1 MRWPNPTEPCSGFS
15 VWEEPGVPG
24 KSKRE
29 KNECESERL
38 EKGPEKSVP
47 PKEGIDS
54 RIKEKSSPDS
64 GSRMSVQRIYYISRV
79 ALVLI
84 AVCVLTATTVVA
96 GQQQDEQKSNNRNSQ
111 SLSGSSLSSSSSS
124 FGAAGSSPN
133 NDIYIDDE
141 GLEGSGSRGEIRD
154 DLEKEDDESSG
165 SGYGDD
171 DEDSSSI
178 SSSSNSRSNANVGII
193 SRDGGQGGG
202 AGTGQ
207 ITNNQLGGGQGQG
220 QGQGQGSGDHADYD
234 DEDDDREDDDLYTE
248 TKNPNA
254 VDPSTT
260 DDEDMSTGGTGGKDG
275 KSSSSAGTSI
285 KHSPDGD
292 LELPTL
298 LHSPT
303 NVEGGGHG
311 GTGQGGSGGH
321 DSNNPYGGSGVLIMN
336 AKNEDRT
343 ASFFAQPGILAA
355 VIGGAVV
362 GLLCAIL
369 VVMFIVY
376 RMRKKDEG
384 SYALDEPKR
393 SPTANTYAKN
403 ANNREFY
410 A

>member
-1 MRWPNPTEPCSGFS
+1 MKYCVLFCIPRKKCSAEACVF
-15 VWEEPGVPG
+15 VIVHQ
-24 KSKRE
+24 KNKRE
-29 KNECESERL
+29 
-38 EKGPEKSVP
+38 
-47 PKEGIDS
+47 
-54 RIKEKSSPDS
+54 
-64 GSRMSVQRIYYISRV
+64 
-79 ALVLI
+79 
-84 AVCVLTATTVVA
+84 
-96 GQQQDEQKSNNRNSQ
+96 KSNNRNSQ
-111 SLSGSSLSSSSSS
+111 SLSASSSSSS

-178 SSSSNSRSNANVGII
+178 SSSSNSRSNANNVGII
-193 SRDGGQGGG
+193 SRDGGQGQGG
-202 AGTGQ
+202 AG
-207 ITNNQLGGGQGQG
+207 
-220 QGQGQGSGDHADYD
+220 GS
-234 DEDDDREDDDLYTE
+234 
-248 TKNPNA
+248 
-254 VDPSTT
+254 VS
-260 DDEDMSTGGTGGKDG
+260 TGGKDG
-275 KSSSSAGTSI
+275 KSSSSSAGTSI

-292 LELPTL
+292 HELPTL

-303 NVEGGGHG
+303 NVVEG
-311 GTGQGGSGGH
+311 GTGHGGSGGH

>member
-1 MRWPNPTEPCSGFS
+1 M
-15 VWEEPGVPG
+15 
-24 KSKRE
+24 
-29 KNECESERL
+29 
-38 EKGPEKSVP
+38 
-47 PKEGIDS
+47 
-54 RIKEKSSPDS
+54 
-64 GSRMSVQRIYYISRV
+64 
-79 ALVLI
+79 
-84 AVCVLTATTVVA
+84 LTAPWSSA
-96 GQQQDEQKSNNRNSQ
+96 LAQDEQKSNNRNSQ
-111 SLSGSSLSSSSSS
+111 SLSAS
-124 FGAAGSSPN
+124 FGAGGSSPN

-171 DEDSSSI
+171 DEDSSARGS
-178 SSSSNSRSNANVGII
+178 SRSNSNTGISNI
-193 SRDGGQGGG
+193 G
-202 AGTGQ
+202 
-207 ITNNQLGGGQGQG
+207 LGGGGSSKG
-220 QGQGQGSGDHADYD
+220 DSGDRSSSGGAAGSIGGGGHAGSGDHELDGR
-234 DEDDDREDDDLYTE
+234 EDDDEDDDLYTE
-248 TKNPNA
+248 TKR
-254 VDPSTT
+254 PSIDLGPT
-260 DDEDMSTGGTGGKDG
+260 DDEDMPIDTSKSGGSVTHGQGHG
-275 KSSSSAGTSI
+275 
-285 KHSPDGD
+285 HLPDGTD
-292 LELPTL
+292 PEIYTPRIPPT
-298 LHSPT
+298 
-303 NVEGGGHG
+303 E
-311 GTGQGGSGGH
+311 GGH

>member
-1 MRWPNPTEPCSGFS
+1 MPM
-15 VWEEPGVPG
+15 EEFT
-24 KSKRE
+24 KE
-29 KNECESERL
+29 KLL
-38 EKGPEKSVP
+38 EKSLEKIF
-47 PKEGIDS
+47 KES
-54 RIKEKSSPDS
+54 LEKFLNKCLKEF
-64 GSRMSVQRIYYISRV
+64 
-79 ALVLI
+79 L
-84 AVCVLTATTVVA
+84 
-96 GQQQDEQKSNNRNSQ
+96 EKSNNRNSQ
-111 SLSGSSLSSSSSS
+111 SLSAS
-124 FGAAGSSPN
+124 FGAGGSSPN

-171 DEDSSSI
+171 DEDSSARGS
-178 SSSSNSRSNANVGII
+178 SRSNSNTGISNI
-193 SRDGGQGGG
+193 GLGGGSSKGSGSESGGSSSGGAGSIGGGGGGG
-202 AGTGQ
+202 AG
-207 ITNNQLGGGQGQG
+207 
-220 QGQGQGSGDHADYD
+220 SGDHELDGR
-234 DEDDDREDDDLYTE
+234 EDDDEDDDLYTE
-248 TKNPNA
+248 TKK
-254 VDPSTT
+254 PSIDLGPT
-260 DDEDMSTGGTGGKDG
+260 DDEDTVSIDKSQSGGGSVTHGHGH
-275 KSSSSAGTSI
+275 A
-285 KHSPDGD
+285 PDGTD
-292 LELPTL
+292 PEIYTPRIPPT
-298 LHSPT
+298 
-303 NVEGGGHG
+303 E
-311 GTGQGGSGGH
+311 GGH

>member
-1 MRWPNPTEPCSGFS
+1 
-15 VWEEPGVPG
+15 
-24 KSKRE
+24 
-29 KNECESERL
+29 
-38 EKGPEKSVP
+38 
-47 PKEGIDS
+47 
-54 RIKEKSSPDS
+54 
-64 GSRMSVQRIYYISRV
+64 MSVQRIYYISRV
-79 ALVLI
+79 ALVLV
-84 AVCVLTATTVVA
+84 AVCVLTTVVA
-96 GQQQDEQKSNNRNSQ
+96 GQQDEQKSNNRNSQ
-111 SLSGSSLSSSSSS
+111 SLSASSSSSS

-178 SSSSNSRSNANVGII
+178 SSSSNSRSNANNVGII
-193 SRDGGQGGG
+193 SRDGGQGQGG
-202 AGTGQ
+202 AGGSGTAGQ
-207 ITNNQLGGGQGQG
+207 INNNNHQLGGGHGQG
-220 QGQGQGSGDHADYD
+220 QGGSGDHADYD

-260 DDEDMSTGGTGGKDG
+260 DDEDMSTGGKDGKDG
-275 KSSSSAGTSI
+275 KSSSSSAGTSI

-292 LELPTL
+292 HELPTL

-303 NVEGGGHG
+303 NVVEG
-311 GTGQGGSGGH
+311 GTGHGGSGGH

>member
-1 MRWPNPTEPCSGFS
+1 M
-15 VWEEPGVPG
+15 
-24 KSKRE
+24 
-29 KNECESERL
+29 
-38 EKGPEKSVP
+38 
-47 PKEGIDS
+47 
-54 RIKEKSSPDS
+54 
-64 GSRMSVQRIYYISRV
+64 
-79 ALVLI
+79 
-84 AVCVLTATTVVA
+84 LTAPWSSA
-96 GQQQDEQKSNNRNSQ
+96 LAQDEQKSNNRNSQ
-111 SLSGSSLSSSSSS
+111 SLSAS
-124 FGAAGSSPN
+124 FGAGGSSPN

-171 DEDSSSI
+171 DEDSSARGS
-178 SSSSNSRSNANVGII
+178 SRSNSNTGISNI
-193 SRDGGQGGG
+193 GLGGGGGSSKGSGSESGGSSSGGAGSIGGGG
-202 AGTGQ
+202 AG
-207 ITNNQLGGGQGQG
+207 
-220 QGQGQGSGDHADYD
+220 SGDHELDGR
-234 DEDDDREDDDLYTE
+234 EDDDEDDDLYTE
-248 TKNPNA
+248 TKK
-254 VDPSTT
+254 PSIDLGPT
-260 DDEDMSTGGTGGKDG
+260 DDEDTVSID
-275 KSSSSAGTSI
+275 KSQS
-285 KHSPDGD
+285 
-292 LELPTL
+292 
-298 LHSPT
+298 
-303 NVEGGGHG
+303 GGGHG
-311 GTGQGGSGGH
+311 HGHAPDGTDPEIYTPRIPPTEGGH

>member
-1 MRWPNPTEPCSGFS
+1 
-15 VWEEPGVPG
+15 
-24 KSKRE
+24 
-29 KNECESERL
+29 
-38 EKGPEKSVP
+38 
-47 PKEGIDS
+47 
-54 RIKEKSSPDS
+54 
-64 GSRMSVQRIYYISRV
+64 MSLQRINISRV
-79 ALVLI
+79 AAVAVLV
-84 AVCVLTATTVVA
+84 AVCVLTASVA
-96 GQQQDEQKSNNRNSQ
+96 GQDDQKSNNRNSQ
-111 SLSGSSLSSSSSS
+111 SLSGSSSAS

-178 SSSSNSRSNANVGII
+178 SNSRSNSNSNVGIL
-193 SRDGGQGGG
+193 GGGGNQGQGQGGN
-202 AGTGQ
+202 
-207 ITNNQLGGGQGQG
+207 NNQLGGGGGGQG
-220 QGQGQGSGDHADYD
+220 GS
-234 DEDDDREDDDLYTE
+234 
-248 TKNPNA
+248 
-254 VDPSTT
+254 V
-260 DDEDMSTGGTGGKDG
+260 STGTGKDG
-275 KSSSSAGTSI
+275 KSSSGGTSI

-292 LELPTL
+292 LEISQTQ
-298 LHSPT
+298 HITPT
-303 NVEGGGHG
+303 NGEGGA
-311 GTGQGGSGGH
+311 GGSGGTGH
-321 DSNNPYGGSGVLIMN
+321 DSTNNNNNAYGGSGVLIMN

>member
-1 MRWPNPTEPCSGFS
+1 M
-15 VWEEPGVPG
+15 
-24 KSKRE
+24 
-29 KNECESERL
+29 
-38 EKGPEKSVP
+38 
-47 PKEGIDS
+47 
-54 RIKEKSSPDS
+54 
-64 GSRMSVQRIYYISRV
+64 
-79 ALVLI
+79 
-84 AVCVLTATTVVA
+84 LTAPWSSA
-96 GQQQDEQKSNNRNSQ
+96 LAQDEQKSNNRNSQ
-111 SLSGSSLSSSSSS
+111 SLST
-124 FGAAGSSPN
+124 FGAGGSSPN

-171 DEDSSSI
+171 DEDSSARGSSRSNSNTGI
-178 SSSSNSRSNANVGII
+178 SSNVGHGGGSSKGDSSDRGGSSSS
-193 SRDGGQGGG
+193 GGASGSIGGGGG
-202 AGTGQ
+202 AG
-207 ITNNQLGGGQGQG
+207 
-220 QGQGQGSGDHADYD
+220 SGDHELDGR
-234 DEDDDREDDDLYTE
+234 EDDDEEDDLYTE
-248 TKNPNA
+248 TNK
-254 VDPSTT
+254 PSIDLGPT
-260 DDEDMSTGGTGGKDG
+260 DDEDMPIDTSKSGGSVT
-275 KSSSSAGTSI
+275 
-285 KHSPDGD
+285 H
-292 LELPTL
+292 ER
-298 LHSPT
+298 
-303 NVEGGGHG
+303 GGHG
-311 GTGQGGSGGH
+311 QDGADPDVYTPRVPASEGGH
-321 DSNNPYGGSGVLIMN
+321 DSNNAYGGSGVLIMN

>member
-1 MRWPNPTEPCSGFS
+1 
-15 VWEEPGVPG
+15 
-24 KSKRE
+24 
-29 KNECESERL
+29 
-38 EKGPEKSVP
+38 
-47 PKEGIDS
+47 
-54 RIKEKSSPDS
+54 
-64 GSRMSVQRIYYISRV
+64 MSVQRIYYISRV
-79 ALVLI
+79 ALVLV
-84 AVCVLTATTVVA
+84 AVCVLTTVVA
-96 GQQQDEQKSNNRNSQ
+96 GQQDEQKSNNRNSQ
-111 SLSGSSLSSSSSS
+111 SLSASSSSSS

-178 SSSSNSRSNANVGII
+178 SSSSNSRSNANNVGII
-193 SRDGGQGGG
+193 SRDGGQGQGG
-202 AGTGQ
+202 AG
-207 ITNNQLGGGQGQG
+207 
-220 QGQGQGSGDHADYD
+220 GS
-234 DEDDDREDDDLYTE
+234 
-248 TKNPNA
+248 
-254 VDPSTT
+254 VS
-260 DDEDMSTGGTGGKDG
+260 TGGKDG
-275 KSSSSAGTSI
+275 KSSSSSAGTSI

-292 LELPTL
+292 HELPTL

-303 NVEGGGHG
+303 NVVEG
-311 GTGQGGSGGH
+311 GTGHGGSGGH

>member
-1 MRWPNPTEPCSGFS
+1 
-15 VWEEPGVPG
+15 
-24 KSKRE
+24 
-29 KNECESERL
+29 
-38 EKGPEKSVP
+38 
-47 PKEGIDS
+47 
-54 RIKEKSSPDS
+54 
-64 GSRMSVQRIYYISRV
+64 MSLQRIYISSTAVAVLV
-79 ALVLI
+79 AL
-84 AVCVLTATTVVA
+84 CVLTASTVA
-96 GQQQDEQKSNNRNSQ
+96 QQQDEQKSNNRNSQ
-111 SLSGSSLSSSSSS
+111 SLSGSSASSSS

-178 SSSSNSRSNANVGII
+178 TNSRSNANSNVGIH
-193 SRDGGQGGG
+193 SQGGG
-202 AGTGQ
+202 SQGGVHNN
-207 ITNNQLGGGQGQG
+207 NNQLGGGGGGQG
-220 QGQGQGSGDHADYD
+220 GSGDHADYD
-234 DEDDDREDDDLYTE
+234 DEDDREDDDDLYTE
-248 TKNPNA
+248 TKNPNLHSA

-260 DDEDMSTGGTGGKDG
+260 DDEDMSTGTGKDG
-275 KSSSSAGTSI
+275 KSSGTSI

-292 LELPTL
+292 LEISQTQHITPV
-298 LHSPT
+298 
-303 NVEGGGHG
+303 NGEGGAGHG
-311 GTGQGGSGGH
+311 TGTGGH
-321 DSNNPYGGSGVLIMN
+321 DSNNPYGAGTGTGTGTGGSSGSSGNGVLIMN

>member
-1 MRWPNPTEPCSGFS
+1 
-15 VWEEPGVPG
+15 
-24 KSKRE
+24 
-29 KNECESERL
+29 
-38 EKGPEKSVP
+38 
-47 PKEGIDS
+47 
-54 RIKEKSSPDS
+54 
-64 GSRMSVQRIYYISRV
+64 MSVQRIYNISRV
-79 ALVLI
+79 ALVLV
-84 AVCVLTATTVVA
+84 AVCALTATVVA
-96 GQQQDEQKSNNRNSQ
+96 GQQQDDQKSNNRNSQ
-111 SLSGSSLSSSSSS
+111 SSLSGSSSSSS

-178 SSSSNSRSNANVGII
+178 SSNSRSNSNVGIL
-193 SRDGGQGGG
+193 GGGGSQGAGG
-202 AGTGQ
+202 AGLN
-207 ITNNQLGGGQGQG
+207 NNQLGGGGGGQG
-220 QGQGQGSGDHADYD
+220 GQGGSGDHADYD
-234 DEDDDREDDDLYTE
+234 DEDDREDDDLYTE
-248 TKNPNA
+248 TKIPNA

-260 DDEDMSTGGTGGKDG
+260 DDEDMSTGKDG
-275 KSSSSAGTSI
+275 KSSSAGTSI

-292 LELPTL
+292 LEISQTQ
-298 LHSPT
+298 HITPT
-303 NVEGGGHG
+303 NAEGGHG
-311 GTGQGGSGGH
+311 TGHGGH

>member
-1 MRWPNPTEPCSGFS
+1 M
-15 VWEEPGVPG
+15 
-24 KSKRE
+24 
-29 KNECESERL
+29 
-38 EKGPEKSVP
+38 
-47 PKEGIDS
+47 
-54 RIKEKSSPDS
+54 
-64 GSRMSVQRIYYISRV
+64 
-79 ALVLI
+79 
-84 AVCVLTATTVVA
+84 LTAPWSSA
-96 GQQQDEQKSNNRNSQ
+96 LAQDEQKSNNRNSQ
-111 SLSGSSLSSSSSS
+111 SLSAS
-124 FGAAGSSPN
+124 FGAGGSSPN

-171 DEDSSSI
+171 DEDSSARGS
-178 SSSSNSRSNANVGII
+178 SRSNSNTGISNI
-193 SRDGGQGGG
+193 GLGGGGSSKGSGSESGGSSSGGAGSIGGGG
-202 AGTGQ
+202 AG
-207 ITNNQLGGGQGQG
+207 
-220 QGQGQGSGDHADYD
+220 SGDHELDGR
-234 DEDDDREDDDLYTE
+234 EDDDEDDDLYTE
-248 TKNPNA
+248 TKK
-254 VDPSTT
+254 PSIDLGPT
-260 DDEDMSTGGTGGKDG
+260 DDEDTVSIDKSQSGGGSVTHGHGH
-275 KSSSSAGTSI
+275 A
-285 KHSPDGD
+285 PDGTD
-292 LELPTL
+292 PEIYTPRIPPT
-298 LHSPT
+298 
-303 NVEGGGHG
+303 E
-311 GTGQGGSGGH
+311 GGH

>member
-1 MRWPNPTEPCSGFS
+1 M
-15 VWEEPGVPG
+15 
-24 KSKRE
+24 
-29 KNECESERL
+29 
-38 EKGPEKSVP
+38 
-47 PKEGIDS
+47 
-54 RIKEKSSPDS
+54 
-64 GSRMSVQRIYYISRV
+64 
-79 ALVLI
+79 
-84 AVCVLTATTVVA
+84 LTAPWSSA
-96 GQQQDEQKSNNRNSQ
+96 LAQDEQKSNNRNSQ
-111 SLSGSSLSSSSSS
+111 SLSAS
-124 FGAAGSSPN
+124 FGAGGSSPN

-171 DEDSSSI
+171 DEDSSARGS
-178 SSSSNSRSNANVGII
+178 SRSNSNTGISNI
-193 SRDGGQGGG
+193 GLGGGGGSSKGSGSESGGSSSGGAGSIGGGGGG
-202 AGTGQ
+202 AG
-207 ITNNQLGGGQGQG
+207 
-220 QGQGQGSGDHADYD
+220 SGDHELDGR
-234 DEDDDREDDDLYTE
+234 EDDDEDDDLYTE
-248 TKNPNA
+248 TKK
-254 VDPSTT
+254 PSIDLGPT
-260 DDEDMSTGGTGGKDG
+260 DDEDTVSIDKSQSGGGSVTHGHGH
-275 KSSSSAGTSI
+275 A
-285 KHSPDGD
+285 PDGTD
-292 LELPTL
+292 PEIYTPRIPPT
-298 LHSPT
+298 
-303 NVEGGGHG
+303 E
-311 GTGQGGSGGH
+311 GGH

>member
-1 MRWPNPTEPCSGFS
+1 MYL
-15 VWEEPGVPG
+15 
-24 KSKRE
+24 K
-29 KNECESERL
+29 
-38 EKGPEKSVP
+38 
-47 PKEGIDS
+47 
-54 RIKEKSSPDS
+54 
-64 GSRMSVQRIYYISRV
+64 RIYISTTLL
-79 ALVLI
+79 A
-84 AVCVLTATTVVA
+84 CFMLTAPWSA
-96 GQQQDEQKSNNRNSQ
+96 SAQDEQKSNNRISQ
-111 SLSGSSLSSSSSS
+111 SLSAP
-124 FGAAGSSPN
+124 FGAGGSSPN

-171 DEDSSSI
+171 DEDSSST
-178 SSSSNSRSNANVGII
+178 SRNSNTNVGAGGSKDKSRI
-193 SRDGGQGGG
+193 SENS
-202 AGTGQ
+202 AG
-207 ITNNQLGGGQGQG
+207 
-220 QGQGQGSGDHADYD
+220 GSGDHETYV
-234 DEDDDREDDDLYTE
+234 DEDDDDLYTE
-248 TKNPNA
+248 TKRPS

-260 DDEDMSTGGTGGKDG
+260 DDEDMPIGKDTS
-275 KSSSSAGTSI
+275 KQSGTSI
-285 KHSPDGD
+285 THGGQSPDGD
-292 LELPTL
+292 LEISHTQHITPTDVG
-298 LHSPT
+298 T
-303 NVEGGGHG
+303 GGHG
-311 GTGQGGSGGH
+311 HGH
-321 DSNNPYGGSGVLIMN
+321 DSTNPYGGSGVLIMN

>member
-1 MRWPNPTEPCSGFS
+1 MYL
-15 VWEEPGVPG
+15 
-24 KSKRE
+24 K
-29 KNECESERL
+29 
-38 EKGPEKSVP
+38 
-47 PKEGIDS
+47 
-54 RIKEKSSPDS
+54 
-64 GSRMSVQRIYYISRV
+64 RIYISTTLLAFFMLTTPWS
-79 ALVLI
+79 AL
-84 AVCVLTATTVVA
+84 A
-96 GQQQDEQKSNNRNSQ
+96 QDEQKSNNRNSQ
-111 SLSGSSLSSSSSS
+111 SLSAS
-124 FGAAGSSPN
+124 FGAGGASSPN

-141 GLEGSGSRGEIRD
+141 VLEGSGSRGEIRD

-171 DEDSSSI
+171 DEDSSS
-178 SSSSNSRSNANVGII
+178 SSSRSNTNSNTNLGVSGSKDKSRI
-193 SRDGGQGGG
+193 SETS
-202 AGTGQ
+202 AG
-207 ITNNQLGGGQGQG
+207 
-220 QGQGQGSGDHADYD
+220 GSGDHETYV
-234 DEDDDREDDDLYTE
+234 DEDEDDLYTE
-248 TKNPNA
+248 TKRPS

-260 DDEDMSTGGTGGKDG
+260 DDEDMPIGKDNS
-275 KSSSSAGTSI
+275 KQSGTSI
-285 KHSPDGD
+285 THGGQSPDGD
-292 LELPTL
+292 LEISHTHQHITPTD
-298 LHSPT
+298 S
-303 NVEGGGHG
+303 
-311 GTGQGGSGGH
+311 GH
-321 DSNNPYGGSGVLIMN
+321 DSNNAYGGSGVLIMN

>member
-1 MRWPNPTEPCSGFS
+1 
-15 VWEEPGVPG
+15 
-24 KSKRE
+24 
-29 KNECESERL
+29 
-38 EKGPEKSVP
+38 
-47 PKEGIDS
+47 
-54 RIKEKSSPDS
+54 
-64 GSRMSVQRIYYISRV
+64 MSVQRIYNISRV
-79 ALVLI
+79 ALVLV
-84 AVCVLTATTVVA
+84 AVCALTATVVA
-96 GQQQDEQKSNNRNSQ
+96 GQQQDDQKSNNRNSQ
-111 SLSGSSLSSSSSS
+111 SSLSGSSSSSS

-178 SSSSNSRSNANVGII
+178 SSNSRSNSNVGILGGG
-193 SRDGGQGGG
+193 GGQGAGG
-202 AGTGQ
+202 AGLN
-207 ITNNQLGGGQGQG
+207 NNQLGGGGGQG
-220 QGQGQGSGDHADYD
+220 GQGGS
-234 DEDDDREDDDLYTE
+234 
-248 TKNPNA
+248 
-254 VDPSTT
+254 VST
-260 DDEDMSTGGTGGKDG
+260 GKDG
-275 KSSSSAGTSI
+275 KSSSAGTSI

-292 LELPTL
+292 LEISQTQ
-298 LHSPT
+298 HITPT
-303 NVEGGGHG
+303 NAEGGHG
-311 GTGQGGSGGH
+311 TGHGGH

>member
-1 MRWPNPTEPCSGFS
+1 M
-15 VWEEPGVPG
+15 
-24 KSKRE
+24 
-29 KNECESERL
+29 
-38 EKGPEKSVP
+38 
-47 PKEGIDS
+47 
-54 RIKEKSSPDS
+54 
-64 GSRMSVQRIYYISRV
+64 
-79 ALVLI
+79 
-84 AVCVLTATTVVA
+84 LTAPWSSA
-96 GQQQDEQKSNNRNSQ
+96 LAQDEQKSNNRNSQ
-111 SLSGSSLSSSSSS
+111 SLSAS
-124 FGAAGSSPN
+124 FGAGGSSPN

-171 DEDSSSI
+171 DEDSSARGS
-178 SSSSNSRSNANVGII
+178 SRSNSNTGISNVGL
-193 SRDGGQGGG
+193 GGASSKGSGSESGGSSSGG
-202 AGTGQ
+202 AGS
-207 ITNNQLGGGQGQG
+207 IGGGGG
-220 QGQGQGSGDHADYD
+220 GGVGSGDHELDGR
-234 DEDDDREDDDLYTE
+234 EDDDEDDDLYTE
-248 TKNPNA
+248 TKK
-254 VDPSTT
+254 PSIDLGPT
-260 DDEDMSTGGTGGKDG
+260 DDEDTVPIDTSKSGGSVTHGHGH
-275 KSSSSAGTSI
+275 A
-285 KHSPDGD
+285 PDGTD
-292 LELPTL
+292 PEIFTPRIPPT
-298 LHSPT
+298 
-303 NVEGGGHG
+303 E
-311 GTGQGGSGGH
+311 GGH

>member
-1 MRWPNPTEPCSGFS
+1 
-15 VWEEPGVPG
+15 
-24 KSKRE
+24 
-29 KNECESERL
+29 
-38 EKGPEKSVP
+38 
-47 PKEGIDS
+47 
-54 RIKEKSSPDS
+54 
-64 GSRMSVQRIYYISRV
+64 MSVQRIYYISRV

-111 SLSGSSLSSSSSS
+111 SLSGSSSSSSS

-193 SRDGGQGGG
+193 SRDGGQGG
-202 AGTGQ
+202 AGTAGQ
-207 ITNNQLGGGQGQG
+207 INNNQLGGGQGG
-220 QGQGQGSGDHADYD
+220 QGQGGSGDHADYD

-260 DDEDMSTGGTGGKDG
+260 DDEDMSTGTGGKDG

-311 GTGQGGSGGH
+311 GTGHGSGGH

>member
-1 MRWPNPTEPCSGFS
+1 MYL
-15 VWEEPGVPG
+15 
-24 KSKRE
+24 K
-29 KNECESERL
+29 
-38 EKGPEKSVP
+38 
-47 PKEGIDS
+47 
-54 RIKEKSSPDS
+54 
-64 GSRMSVQRIYYISRV
+64 RIYISTTLL
-79 ALVLI
+79 ALF
-84 AVCVLTATTVVA
+84 VLTVPWSTAEA
-96 GQQQDEQKSNNRNSQ
+96 QDDQKSNNRNSQ
-111 SLSGSSLSSSSSS
+111 SASASSSSS
-124 FGAAGSSPN
+124 FGAGGSSPN

-171 DEDSSSI
+171 DEDSGN
-178 SSSSNSRSNANVGII
+178 SNSNSGGI
-193 SRDGGQGGG
+193 
-202 AGTGQ
+202 
-207 ITNNQLGGGQGQG
+207 LGGGGG
-220 QGQGQGSGDHADYD
+220 GGGLGILTGGGSNSGRSNVGKNNKPSEGNVGGGSGDHENYD
-234 DEDDDREDDDLYTE
+234 DDDNEDDVDDLYTE
-248 TKNPNA
+248 TKKPPS

-260 DDEDMSTGGTGGKDG
+260 DDEDMPIDKDNRGKTQ
-275 KSSSSAGTSI
+275 S
-285 KHSPDGD
+285 
-292 LELPTL
+292 
-298 LHSPT
+298 
-303 NVEGGGHG
+303 GGGGIISRDGIINRDGHQDEDLDL
-311 GTGQGGSGGH
+311 GQTKHITPTDGH
-321 DSNNPYGGSGVLIMN
+321 DSQHPYGGSGVLIMN
-336 AKNEDRT
+336 ANNEDRT

>member
-1 MRWPNPTEPCSGFS
+1 MAREEIRVGIGNRVPNCAWDKEADFGR
-15 VWEEPGVPG
+15 VEV
-24 KSKRE
+24 R
-29 KNECESERL
+29 ESER
-38 EKGPEKSVP
+38 
-47 PKEGIDS
+47 
-54 RIKEKSSPDS
+54 RREKSSLEDNRQARARTLIRNATQRET
-64 GSRMSVQRIYYISRV
+64 RMSLQRIYISSTALAVLV
-79 ALVLI
+79 AL
-84 AVCVLTATTVVA
+84 CVLTASTVA
-96 GQQQDEQKSNNRNSQ
+96 QQQDEQKSNNRNSQ
-111 SLSGSSLSSSSSS
+111 SLSGSSSSSS

-178 SSSSNSRSNANVGII
+178 TNSRSNANSNVGIH
-193 SRDGGQGGG
+193 GGGGQVGGSQGGG
-202 AGTGQ
+202 HN
-207 ITNNQLGGGQGQG
+207 NNQLGGGGDRGQG
-220 QGQGQGSGDHADYD
+220 GSGDHADYD
-234 DEDDDREDDDLYTE
+234 DEDDREDDDDLYTE
-248 TKNPNA
+248 TKNPNLHNA

-260 DDEDMSTGGTGGKDG
+260 DDEDMSAGTGKDG
-275 KSSSSAGTSI
+275 KSSGTSI

-292 LELPTL
+292 LEISQTQ
-298 LHSPT
+298 HITPT
-303 NVEGGGHG
+303 NGEGGAGGHG
-311 GTGQGGSGGH
+311 TGTGGAGH
-321 DSNNPYGGSGVLIMN
+321 DSNNPYGGTGTGTGGSGSSGNGVLIMN

>member
-1 MRWPNPTEPCSGFS
+1 
-15 VWEEPGVPG
+15 
-24 KSKRE
+24 
-29 KNECESERL
+29 
-38 EKGPEKSVP
+38 
-47 PKEGIDS
+47 
-54 RIKEKSSPDS
+54 
-64 GSRMSVQRIYYISRV
+64 MSLQRINISRV
-79 ALVLI
+79 AAVAVLV
-84 AVCVLTATTVVA
+84 AVCVLTASVT
-96 GQQQDEQKSNNRNSQ
+96 GQQQDDQKSNNRNSQ
-111 SLSGSSLSSSSSS
+111 SLSGSSSSSS

-178 SSSSNSRSNANVGII
+178 SNSRSNSNVGILGGGQ
-193 SRDGGQGGG
+193 SGGQG
-202 AGTGQ
+202 
-207 ITNNQLGGGQGQG
+207 INNQLGGGGQG
-220 QGQGQGSGDHADYD
+220 GSGDHADYD
-234 DEDDDREDDDLYTE
+234 DEDDREDDDLYTE
-248 TKNPNA
+248 TKNPNS

-260 DDEDMSTGGTGGKDG
+260 DDEDMSTGTGKDG
-275 KSSSSAGTSI
+275 KSSSGGGTSI

-292 LELPTL
+292 LEISQTQ
-298 LHSPT
+298 HITPT
-303 NVEGGGHG
+303 NGEGGGGTGSHGSG
-311 GTGQGGSGGH
+311 GTGH

>member
-1 MRWPNPTEPCSGFS
+1 M
-15 VWEEPGVPG
+15 
-24 KSKRE
+24 
-29 KNECESERL
+29 
-38 EKGPEKSVP
+38 
-47 PKEGIDS
+47 
-54 RIKEKSSPDS
+54 
-64 GSRMSVQRIYYISRV
+64 
-79 ALVLI
+79 
-84 AVCVLTATTVVA
+84 LTAPWSSA
-96 GQQQDEQKSNNRNSQ
+96 LAQDEQKSNNRNSQ
-111 SLSGSSLSSSSSS
+111 SLSASSSSSSS
-124 FGAAGSSPN
+124 FGAGGSSPN

-171 DEDSSSI
+171 DEDSSSRG
-178 SSSSNSRSNANVGII
+178 SSRSSVTNVGIGGGSKGI
-193 SRDGGQGGG
+193 SESGSSAGGAGGAGGG
-202 AGTGQ
+202 AG
-207 ITNNQLGGGQGQG
+207 
-220 QGQGQGSGDHADYD
+220 GSGDHGLDGG
-234 DEDDDREDDDLYTE
+234 EDDEDDDLYTE
-248 TKNPNA
+248 TKR
-254 VDPSTT
+254 PSIDLGPT
-260 DDEDMSTGGTGGKDG
+260 DDEDMVPIDTG
-275 KSSSSAGTSI
+275 KSGGSVTHGHA
-285 KHSPDGD
+285 PDGSD
-292 LELPTL
+292 PEIYTARVPPT
-298 LHSPT
+298 
-303 NVEGGGHG
+303 E
-311 GTGQGGSGGH
+311 GGH
-321 DSNNPYGGSGVLIMN
+321 DSNNQYSGSGVLIMN

>member
-1 MRWPNPTEPCSGFS
+1 M
-15 VWEEPGVPG
+15 
-24 KSKRE
+24 
-29 KNECESERL
+29 
-38 EKGPEKSVP
+38 
-47 PKEGIDS
+47 
-54 RIKEKSSPDS
+54 
-64 GSRMSVQRIYYISRV
+64 
-79 ALVLI
+79 
-84 AVCVLTATTVVA
+84 LTAPWSSA
-96 GQQQDEQKSNNRNSQ
+96 LAQDEQKSNNRNSQ
-111 SLSGSSLSSSSSS
+111 SLSAS
-124 FGAAGSSPN
+124 FGAGGSSPN

-171 DEDSSSI
+171 DEDSSARGSSRSNSNTGI
-178 SSSSNSRSNANVGII
+178 SSNVGHGGSSKGDSDRGGSSSS
-193 SRDGGQGGG
+193 GGASGSIGGGG
-202 AGTGQ
+202 AG
-207 ITNNQLGGGQGQG
+207 
-220 QGQGQGSGDHADYD
+220 SGDHELDGR
-234 DEDDDREDDDLYTE
+234 EDDDEEDDLYTE
-248 TKNPNA
+248 TNK
-254 VDPSTT
+254 PSIDLGPT
-260 DDEDMSTGGTGGKDG
+260 DDEDMPIDTSKSGGSVT
-275 KSSSSAGTSI
+275 
-285 KHSPDGD
+285 H
-292 LELPTL
+292 ER
-298 LHSPT
+298 
-303 NVEGGGHG
+303 GGGHG
-311 GTGQGGSGGH
+311 HGPDGTDPDVYTPRIPASEGGH
-321 DSNNPYGGSGVLIMN
+321 DSNNAYGGSGVLIMN

>member
-1 MRWPNPTEPCSGFS
+1 
-15 VWEEPGVPG
+15 
-24 KSKRE
+24 
-29 KNECESERL
+29 
-38 EKGPEKSVP
+38 
-47 PKEGIDS
+47 
-54 RIKEKSSPDS
+54 
-64 GSRMSVQRIYYISRV
+64 MSVQRIYYISRV
-79 ALVLI
+79 ALVLV
-84 AVCVLTATTVVA
+84 AVCVLTTVVA

-111 SLSGSSLSSSSSS
+111 SLSGSSSSLSSSSSS

-193 SRDGGQGGG
+193 SRDGGGGQGG
-202 AGTGQ
+202 AGT
-207 ITNNQLGGGQGQG
+207 
-220 QGQGQGSGDHADYD
+220 
-234 DEDDDREDDDLYTE
+234 
-248 TKNPNA
+248 
-254 VDPSTT
+254 V
-260 DDEDMSTGGTGGKDG
+260 STGGTGGKDG

-292 LELPTL
+292 LDLPTL

-311 GTGQGGSGGH
+311 GTGHGGSGGH

>member
-1 MRWPNPTEPCSGFS
+1 
-15 VWEEPGVPG
+15 
-24 KSKRE
+24 
-29 KNECESERL
+29 
-38 EKGPEKSVP
+38 
-47 PKEGIDS
+47 
-54 RIKEKSSPDS
+54 
-64 GSRMSVQRIYYISRV
+64 MSLQRINISRV
-79 ALVLI
+79 AAVAVLV
-84 AVCVLTATTVVA
+84 AVCVLTASVA
-96 GQQQDEQKSNNRNSQ
+96 GQDDQKLNNRNSQ
-111 SLSGSSLSSSSSS
+111 SLSGSSSAS

-178 SSSSNSRSNANVGII
+178 SNSRSNSNSNVGIL
-193 SRDGGQGGG
+193 GG
-202 AGTGQ
+202 
-207 ITNNQLGGGQGQG
+207 GGGQGQG
-220 QGQGQGSGDHADYD
+220 QGGQGGNNNQLGGGGQGGSGDHADYD
-234 DEDDDREDDDLYTE
+234 DEDDREDDDLYTE
-248 TKNPNA
+248 TKNPNS

-260 DDEDMSTGGTGGKDG
+260 DDEDMSTGTGKDG
-275 KSSSSAGTSI
+275 KSSSGGTSI

-292 LELPTL
+292 LEISQTQ
-298 LHSPT
+298 HITPT
-303 NVEGGGHG
+303 NGEGGA
-311 GTGQGGSGGH
+311 GGSGGTGH
-321 DSNNPYGGSGVLIMN
+321 DSTNNNNNAYGGSGVLIMN